1 MAESLGHGNSRA
13 HTEARIHHIQRHRIS
28 EGIASD
34 VSAED
39 RFLSL
44 HGLLHGIEGCP
55 VRAAGTE
62 DRRADRQGRRVGQV
76 NLFQARLNAEE
87 SVQDAGAQFHAV
99 FPVVRHAAVQFA
111 ADLQV
116 QVMLPGGFENL
127 FLNVRAEFL
136 NASTLVCVLLG
147 YPAAYIIAKYSEKVK
162 MRWVLIITL
171 PTWINMLVR
180 TYAWT
185 GILQE
190 DGVINSFLK
199 IFGIGPVAFMYTD
212 FAVIL
217 GMVYNFLPFMIIQ
230 IYTSLTKMDYSLI
243 EAAKDLGA
251 NPGKCFTKVTLPLS
265 MPGVISGITLVFLPS
280 VSSFCIPRMLGGG
293 SYVMVGTIIE
303 SQFLTAGDWN
313 FGSAI
318 SLIMAIIIMISM
330 YITKKVDKGEKLE
343 AMNA

>member
-1 MAESLGHGNSRA
+1 MKQFRKMVYPYLLWSTVVIAVPMLLILLYAFTSGGNSVSKFMFSLGNFK
-13 HTEARIHHIQRHRIS
+13 
-28 EGIASD
+28 
-34 VSAED
+34 
-39 RFLSL
+39 RFLTDKTFLEVLYRSL
-44 HGLLHGIEGCP
+44 RIAIETT
-55 VRAAGTE
+55 V
-62 DRRADRQGRRVGQV
+62 
-76 NLFQARLNAEE
+76 
-87 SVQDAGAQFHAV
+87 
-99 FPVVRHAAVQFA
+99 
-111 ADLQV
+111 
-116 QVMLPGGFENL
+116 
-127 FLNVRAEFL
+127 
-136 NASTLVCVLLG
+136 VCVLLG

-190 DGVINSFLK
+190 DGVINSFLGL
-199 IFGIGPVAFMYTD
+199 FGIGPVAFMYTD

-243 EAAKDLGA
+243 EAAGDLGA
-251 NPGKCFTKVTLPLS
+251 SPGKCFTKVTLPLS

-330 YITKKVDKGEKLE
+330 YITKKVDKGEKME
-343 AMNA
+343 AVNA